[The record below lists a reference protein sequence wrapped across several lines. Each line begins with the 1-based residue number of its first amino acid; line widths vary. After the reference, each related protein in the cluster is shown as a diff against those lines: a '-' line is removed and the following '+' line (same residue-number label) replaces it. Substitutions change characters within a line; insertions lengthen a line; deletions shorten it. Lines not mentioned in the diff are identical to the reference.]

1 LFTAMAAEARA
12 VVRKGAP
19 AGVKLEEK
27 RLAFM
32 RYEGQGHEIEI
43 PLPAGKLRAS
53 LGTTIRS
60 SFDRL
65 YRQQYGR
72 TVPNVDVEIINWAFI
87 AATPGTTVTAVSAP
101 RRKREPSADR
111 RRKIYW
117 GQMRKSLD
125 VPCYQREA
133 LLPGDFISGPALIIE
148 SQTTTLVSPAFDAAL
163 DRVGNIVLTSKS
175 SKRTAGK
182 SIGNG
187 ASNGR

>member
-1 LFTAMAAEARA
+1 
-12 VVRKGAP
+12 
-19 AGVKLEEK
+19 
-27 RLAFM
+27 M
-32 RYEGQGHEIEI
+32 RYQGQGHEIEI

-53 LGTTIRS
+53 LGKTIRT

-65 YRQQYGR
+65 YREQYGR

-87 AATPGTTVTAVSAP
+87 AATPGATVTAVSAP
-101 RRKREPSADR
+101 RRKREPSTDR
-111 RRKIYW
+111 SRKIYW

-125 VPCYQREA
+125 APCYQRET

-175 SKRTAGK
+175 SKRPTNKVAGK
-182 SIGNG
+182 VGGKG